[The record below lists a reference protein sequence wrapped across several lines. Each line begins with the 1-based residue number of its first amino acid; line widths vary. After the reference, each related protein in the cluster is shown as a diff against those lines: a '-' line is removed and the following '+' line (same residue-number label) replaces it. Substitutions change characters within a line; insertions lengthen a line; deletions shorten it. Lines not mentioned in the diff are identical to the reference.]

1 MHRYFSSFLLSS
13 AVYITVGIS
22 VIYFISV
29 NTFSDKDVKVIDI
42 RKVCLSTVTPK
53 SEPKAVQEP
62 KPVEPKPKPIK
73 PKPKPK
79 PKPVEKRPEP
89 KQPEPK
95 QPEPKPIEPEP
106 VSEPEPIKEHTE
118 DMVEKKILHQPQ
130 QIKKQEN
137 ISNADTTLNDD
148 MTKAKR
154 ELFIANLIKRINS
167 NKSYPRSARR
177 RAIEGVVT
185 IEFLILEDGN
195 VKNINIVS
203 GNTIFK
209 KSAVSA
215 IENSFPID
223 IEESLFHFPKK
234 FKISISYILK

>member
-22 VIYFISV
+22 IIYFISV

-53 SEPKAVQEP
+53 SEPKVVQEP

-79 PKPVEKRPEP
+79 PIEK
-89 KQPEPK
+89 K
-95 QPEPKPIEPEP
+95 PEPKPIEPEP
-106 VSEPEPIKEHTE
+106 VPEPEPIKEHTE
-118 DMVEKKILHQPQ
+118 DRVEKKVLPQPQ

-137 ISNADTTLNDD
+137 ISNADTTLSDD

-177 RAIEGVVT
+177 RAVEGVVT

-234 FKISISYILK
+234 FKINISYILK

>member
-1 MHRYFSSFLLSS
+1 
-13 AVYITVGIS
+13 
-22 VIYFISV
+22 
-29 NTFSDKDVKVIDI
+29 
-42 RKVCLSTVTPK
+42 LSTVTPK

-62 KPVEPKPKPIK
+62 KPVEKK
-73 PKPKPK
+73 
-79 PKPVEKRPEP
+79 
-89 KQPEPK
+89 
-95 QPEPKPIEPEP
+95 PEPKPIEPEP
-106 VSEPEPIKEHTE
+106 IEPKTEPIPEPGPIKEHTE
-118 DMVEKKILHQPQ
+118 DRVEKKVLPQPQ

-137 ISNADTTLNDD
+137 ISNADTTLSDD
-148 MTKAKR
+148 VTKAKR

-177 RAIEGVVT
+177 RAVEGVVT
-185 IEFLILEDGN
+185 VEFLILEDGN